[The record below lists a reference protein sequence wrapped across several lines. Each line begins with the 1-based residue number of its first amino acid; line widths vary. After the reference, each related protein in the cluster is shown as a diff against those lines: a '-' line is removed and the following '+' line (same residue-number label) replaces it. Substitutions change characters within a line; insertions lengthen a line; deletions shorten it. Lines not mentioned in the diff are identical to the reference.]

1 MPRVSFFPDEK
12 IVEVQV
18 GENLL
23 RAAMVAEVYINAP
36 CAGEGTCGRCKV
48 IVNKGEV
55 ETRATDKLTPEEK
68 KEGYVLACLA
78 SVKSDLEVSI
88 PLETRLGRP
97 PELREKTPRAGRL
110 LTALDWRNIWSDL
123 QIDPRFKKFFLELPP
138 PTLDDHLADL
148 QRLNRELK
156 RKHNLQV
163 TQIDFEVLKSL
174 SNILREAD
182 WKVTA
187 TILAEDNTA
196 KITQVELGDATQ
208 EHYAVAIDVGTTTV
222 VAELIDLG
230 RGEPVAR
237 TSAYNSQ
244 VSCGADVISRM
255 VYSAK
260 PDGLRTLQELVIK
273 TVDGLVE
280 GLVKKAGIKP
290 HLISHAVAA
299 GNTIMLHF
307 LFGLDPRHIREAPY
321 IPVSTKFPWVKAKE
335 LGVKSIPYAYLSGYP
350 CVASYVGGDVV
361 AGVLASKMSEKD
373 RLSLFIDIGTNGEIV
388 LGNSDWLISAATS
401 AGPAFEG
408 GGVKFGM
415 RAARGAIESVRID
428 SDTKEPI
435 ILTIGGAKP
444 LGICGSGLVDTL
456 AELFLSGIIDQK
468 GKLNLDLKT
477 PRLRKGTDG
486 PEYVLAWAEDVATQK
501 DIAITQVDL
510 DNLIRAKAAIFAG
523 IKLLSENTGVSL
535 ADIEEVYIA
544 GAFGNYLEV
553 EKVMTIGL
561 LPEIPPEKFIF
572 VGNGSLLGAY
582 LATISSD
589 VAKEAQDLAE
599 KMTYLE
605 LSMDHNFM
613 NEYISA
619 LFLPHT
625 HMEMFP
631 SVVEGLK
638 TRSK

>member
-110 LTALDWRNIWSDL
+110 LTALDWRNIWSNL

-138 PTLDDHLADL
+138 PTLDDHLADV

-156 RKHNLQV
+156 RKYNL
-163 TQIDFEVLKSL
+163 
-174 SNILREAD
+174 
-182 WKVTA
+182 
-187 TILAEDNTA
+187 
-196 KITQVELGDATQ
+196 DATQ
-208 EHYAVAIDVGTTTV
+208 DHYAVAIDVGTTTV
-222 VAELIDLG
+222 VAELIDLT
-230 RGEPVAR
+230 RGGPIAR

-255 VYSAK
+255 VSSDK

-280 GLVKKAGIKP
+280 GLVKKAGIKR

-321 IPVSTKFPWVKAKE
+321 IP
-335 LGVKSIPYAYLSGYP
+335 
-350 CVASYVGGDVV
+350 
-361 AGVLASKMSEKD
+361 
-373 RLSLFIDIGTNGEIV
+373 
-388 LGNSDWLISAATS
+388 
-401 AGPAFEG
+401 
-408 GGVKFGM
+408 
-415 RAARGAIESVRID
+415 
-428 SDTKEPI
+428 
-435 ILTIGGAKP
+435 
-444 LGICGSGLVDTL
+444 
-456 AELFLSGIIDQK
+456 
-468 GKLNLDLKT
+468 
-477 PRLRKGTDG
+477 
-486 PEYVLAWAEDVATQK
+486 
-501 DIAITQVDL
+501 
-510 DNLIRAKAAIFAG
+510 
-523 IKLLSENTGVSL
+523 
-535 ADIEEVYIA
+535 
-544 GAFGNYLEV
+544 
-553 EKVMTIGL
+553 
-561 LPEIPPEKFIF
+561 
-572 VGNGSLLGAY
+572 
-582 LATISSD
+582 
-589 VAKEAQDLAE
+589 
-599 KMTYLE
+599 
-605 LSMDHNFM
+605 
-613 NEYISA
+613 
-619 LFLPHT
+619 
-625 HMEMFP
+625 
-631 SVVEGLK
+631 
-638 TRSK
+638 